1 MKLPQIFEASAHMIA
16 PVHQQ
21 VSVSRPA
28 TLPVGRHNFEIV
40 SSEIKTASS
49 GSGSFISFGVKII
62 DGDHAGLIGAYRLN
76 LYHSNPV
83 VVEIAQKQL
92 AQLCGI
98 AGILSIEDT
107 DQLVGTKFL
116 GEVGPQKSNPSFTE
130 IKRTMPIQLTSV
142 AQVASVAQV
151 EIPQVAGAMEIPAK
165 APAVN
170 PASFAQASKIPV
182 PAWAMGGEDVKY

>member
-1 MKLPQIFEASAHMIA
+1 MKLPQIFEAAAHIAA
-16 PVHQQ
+16 PVVQQ
-21 VSVSRPA
+21 ASVARPA
-28 TLPVGRHNFEIV
+28 TLPIGRHNFEIV

-62 DGDHAGLIGAYRLN
+62 DCEHSGLIGAYRLN

-98 AGILSIEDT
+98 AGLLSIEDT

-116 GEVGPQKSNPSFTE
+116 GEVGAQKSNPSFTE
-130 IKRTMPIQLTSV
+130 IKRTMPILPKAASSAPE
-142 AQVASVAQV
+142 AQVA
-151 EIPQVAGAMEIPAK
+151 IPQVVVEAPVASQ

-170 PASFAQASKIPV
+170 PAAFAQASKIPV
-182 PAWAMGGEDVKY
+182 PAWAMGGEDVNY